1 MKKTT
6 LSLIVAGALGL
17 AGIAQAETYNTP
29 MQAGEASTMTMGQPN
44 QLTTNSP
51 YGDNTVLVVP
61 SVQEG
66 VVVDTTTMGAGPNMM
81 GHSVYV
87 QPGWHGGYHQ
97 RHEAA
102 GTFNTPS
109 RAGEASTMT
118 GGQPNMLT
126 DNSRLAADHAVN
138 VWSVPSNPYSAPQSI
153 YYGS

>member
-17 AGIAQAETYNTP
+17 AGMAQAETFNTP

-44 QLTTNSP
+44 QRTTNSP
-51 YGDNTVLVVP
+51 YGDNTVVMP
-61 SVQEG
+61 SAQ
-66 VVVDTTTMGAGPNMM
+66 VDSTTTMGAGPNMM

-87 QPGWHGGYHQ
+87 QPGWTGSYHQ
-97 RHEAA
+97 RNEAA
-102 GTFNTPS
+102 ATFNTPA

-118 GGQPNMLT
+118 GGAPNVLT
-126 DNSRLAADHAVN
+126 DNTRLSADHAVD
-138 VWSVPSNPYSAPQSI
+138 VWSVPSNPYSSPQSI

>member
-29 MQAGEASTMTMGQPN
+29 TQAGEASTMTMGQPN

-51 YGDNTVLVVP
+51 YGDNTVVMP
-61 SVQEG
+61 SAQVES
-66 VVVDTTTMGAGPNMM
+66 TTTMGAGPNMM

-87 QPGWHGGYHQ
+87 QPGWYGGYQQ

-102 GTFNTPS
+102 GTFNTPA

-118 GGQPNMLT
+118 GGAPNAVT
-126 DNSRLAADHAVN
+126 DNNRFSGSHAVEI
-138 VWSVPSNPYSAPQSI
+138 WSVPSNPYSSPESM

>member
-17 AGIAQAETYNTP
+17 AGIAQAETFDTP
-29 MQAGEASTMTMGQPN
+29 MQAGEASTMTTGQPN

-51 YGDNTVLVVP
+51 YGDNTVLVTP
-61 SVQEG
+61 YADSN
-66 VVVDTTTMGAGPNMM
+66 VVVDTTVLGAAPDTMG
-81 GHSVYV
+81 HYVYV
-87 QPGWHGGYHQ
+87 QPGWNGGYRQ

-102 GTFNTPS
+102 ATFNTPA

-118 GGQPNMLT
+118 GGAPNMLT
-126 DNSRLAADHAVN
+126 DNSRLAANHYVD